1 MDTKKRGRSA
11 LSVSI
16 QRNNARK
23 PFDRRYYI
31 VLIVSLSTARNE
43 RRLLDYSPFRAH
55 RAIPGQPG
63 MEQVILRRSHLFSRQ
78 NRIYRRYT
86 AEIPILLFRSAYIM
100 QQMHMYYLCHIAIF
114 IPTNILNNYY
124 LE

>member
-63 MEQVILRRSHLFSRQ
+63 MEQVV
-78 NRIYRRYT
+78 
-86 AEIPILLFRSAYIM
+86 LLFRSAYIM